1 LLRRSDAA
9 AETLEQTK
17 DSKHGEQEQTNSCYE
32 NGYAE
37 KRITGYL
44 KNIIQEKVNS
54 CYETKKVL
62 MGQQITS

>member
-44 KNIIQEKVNS
+44 KNKDRRGEFQFKEKHIN
-54 CYETKKVL
+54 
-62 MGQQITS
+62 